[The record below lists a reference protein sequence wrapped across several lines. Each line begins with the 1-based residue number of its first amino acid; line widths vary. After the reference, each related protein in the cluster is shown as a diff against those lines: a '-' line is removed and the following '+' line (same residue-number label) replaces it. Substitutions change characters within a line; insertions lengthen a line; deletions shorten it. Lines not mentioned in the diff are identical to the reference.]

1 MALTRNKMP
10 SLQANAIKEDVGY
23 PLYIKDDWKLDQH
36 YSMVMKIYRNL
47 GVACYRLQTITG

>member
-1 MALTRNKMP
+1 MALTRNKMS

-36 YSMVMKIYRNL
+36 YSMVMWIYRNL
-47 GVACYRLQTITG
+47 GETSSLD